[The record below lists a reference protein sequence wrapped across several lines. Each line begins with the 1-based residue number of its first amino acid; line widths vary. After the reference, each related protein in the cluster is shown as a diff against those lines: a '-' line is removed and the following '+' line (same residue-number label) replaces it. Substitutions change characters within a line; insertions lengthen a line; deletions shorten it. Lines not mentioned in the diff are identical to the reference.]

1 MRLKLALPILAAA
14 VLGSGF
20 IAGAALAE
28 SPAPAAAPAAA
39 PADGPISTGS
49 TQITPP
55 PAPGQT
61 PALLTSPPTGGE
73 GPFGDGWLP
82 YQQDDKKIHGEI
94 SAGFDSRGGHY
105 VSGSVEGPIGDNAWM
120 GISVSQSKWRW

>member
-1 MRLKLALPILAAA
+1 MRLMLALPILAASA
-14 VLGSGF
+14 LL
-20 IAGAALAE
+20 AGAALAE
-28 SPAPAAAPAAA
+28 TPAPGSSPAVA

-49 TQITPP
+49 TQITPPP

-82 YQQDDKKIHGEI
+82 YQQDDKKMHGEI